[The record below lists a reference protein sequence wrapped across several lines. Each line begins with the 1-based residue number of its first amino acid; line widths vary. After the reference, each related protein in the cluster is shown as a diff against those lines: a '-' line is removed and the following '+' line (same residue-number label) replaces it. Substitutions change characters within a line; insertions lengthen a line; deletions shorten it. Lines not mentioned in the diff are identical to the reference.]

1 VLHDAMMAADDLAFL
16 ATLGGE
22 PQEPA
27 DVKLKPEAAG
37 RRFEKPSA
45 NLQNVVVSPSVVD
58 NWPEPILPGHA
69 PVPEIPVDVLPSWV
83 RDMASAVAEST
94 QTPPT
99 MAVMISLSVLATVLH
114 RRFEVAPFGEMDD
127 YTEPLSLWTLTALP
141 SGSRKTAVIN
151 ALAAPLVRWEKLE
164 RERLRPEIARN
175 MAARAV
181 AKKRIEKLTKDAVN
195 AETDAD
201 RELIR
206 SQIEKEQD
214 AMPEEIRAPRLFT
227 GDVTAERLQ
236 GLLVEQGER
245 MSVLSDE
252 GGIFLIMAGLYS
264 GGVASLDVFLQGHA
278 GTPMRV
284 DRAGRD
290 AHIDKPALSFGL
302 AMQPGVLGEAASSRR
317 FRDSGLLARFLYAMP
332 ESNVGK
338 RDVRQ
343 RWSIP
348 HYVAN
353 EYERR
358 MHGLL
363 EGRDLVASEPRVI
376 GLTDAARDCW
386 LELADDVEQQQGE
399 RGALESIADWSS
411 KLPGAAARMAA
422 LFELAERGPM
432 ADSVGLE
439 SVAKAVRLC
448 RLLIPHAQAA
458 FGLLGTDATD
468 TDATAIIK
476 WSTAARRLSFSRRDC
491 QKAMEGRFR
500 SVARLEKA
508 LERLVQSDV
517 ARIDKVPNRGAPPTT
532 MVRMSPKL
540 FVDKS

>member
-1 VLHDAMMAADDLAFL
+1 MTLEAKRSFL
-16 ATLGGE
+16 
-22 PQEPA
+22 
-27 DVKLKPEAAG
+27 EAAAA
-37 RRFEKPSA
+37 RALASA
-45 NLQNVVVSPSVVD
+45 EDVAAPPAAGVVSIGD
-58 NWPEPILPGHA
+58 NWPEPIMPGQA
-69 PVPEIPVDVLPSWV
+69 PVPDIPVDVLPGWV
-83 RDMASAVAEST
+83 RDMAGAVAEST
-94 QTPPT
+94 QTPPAL
-99 MAVMISLSVLATVLH
+99 AVMMALSVLATCVH
-114 RRFEVAPFGEMDD
+114 RRVEVAPFGADDD
-127 YTEPLSLWTLTALP
+127 YSEPLSLWTLSALP

-164 RERLRPEIARN
+164 RDRLRPEIARN
-175 MAARAV
+175 VAARAV

-201 RELIR
+201 RERIR
-206 SQIEKEQD
+206 SQVEKEQD
-214 AMPEEIRAPRLFT
+214 TMPEEIRAPRLFT
-227 GDVTAERLQ
+227 GDATAERLQ
-236 GLLVEQGER
+236 GLLVEHGER
-245 MSVLSDE
+245 MAVMSDE

-264 GGVASLDVFLQGHA
+264 GGMASLDVFLQGHA

-284 DRAGRD
+284 DRSGRT

-302 AMQPGVLGEAASSRR
+302 ALQPGVLGEVASSRR

-338 RDVRQ
+338 RDVRR

-348 HYVAN
+348 HCVAN

-363 EGRDLVASEPRVI
+363 EGRELFASAPRII
-376 GLTDAARDCW
+376 GMTAAARERW
-386 LELADDVEQQQGE
+386 LDLADEIEKQQGE

-411 KLPGAAARMAA
+411 KLPGAAARIAA
-422 LFELAERGPM
+422 LFEIAERGAQ
-432 ADSVGLE
+432 ADAVGLE
-439 SVAKAVRLC
+439 SVENAVRLC
-448 RLLIPHAQAA
+448 RLLIPHAHAA
-458 FGLLGTDATD
+458 FGLLGADATD
-468 TDATAIIK
+468 TDANAIIK

-500 SVARLEKA
+500 SVSRLEKA
-508 LERLVQSDV
+508 LERLAQSDV

-532 MVRMSPKL
+532 MVRMNPKL